1 MDVHALKDHLILEHH
16 VNSQLKVNALLF
28 LTLFGLILSAY
39 VDLDLPKLDS
49 SVYAMELRM
58 EISVTNAHTNKTLNL
73 IKEQIFVNVK
83 ILLHKLMVF
92 VLKKELRST
101 MQTHQNVQL
110 EHILI
115 KITSHV
121 WHALQDV

>member
-1 MDVHALKDHLILEHH
+1 M
-16 VNSQLKVNALLF
+16 NSQLKVNALLF

-92 VLKKELRST
+92 V
-101 MQTHQNVQL
+101 
-110 EHILI
+110 
-115 KITSHV
+115 
-121 WHALQDV
+121 

>member
-92 VLKKELRST
+92 V
-101 MQTHQNVQL
+101 
-110 EHILI
+110 
-115 KITSHV
+115 
-121 WHALQDV
+121 